1 MKIRAFDVGALRKN
15 LTIPVPG
22 FNPSQIPQHLSLNV
36 SLGKKSATY
45 QALSRFCV
53 NELPR
58 IKHQIPHINI
68 MTKEVADGN
77 ASSIALSTSDGKEK
91 VIKLSEMTR
100 TPLLI
105 HSILVE
111 GLESLVADSS
121 AGLSGTSTQA
131 SSGV

>member
-1 MKIRAFDVGALRKN
+1 MKIRALDVGNLRKN
-15 LTIPVPG
+15 LTIPFLG

-68 MTKEVADGN
+68 MTKEVADAS
-77 ASSIALSTSDGKEK
+77 ASSIALST
-91 VIKLSEMTR
+91 R
-100 TPLLI
+100 
-105 HSILVE
+105 
-111 GLESLVADSS
+111 ESHKAVRNDQNTTTDS
-121 AGLSGTSTQA
+121 
-131 SSGV
+131 